1 MGNCRS
7 RVSAT
12 APFNVVK
19 IVKLHGSGVEELQR
33 AIKAAELMLENPQ
46 HFICHSSGL
55 RTVGDGRYRVS
66 APLTAE
72 EELRCGHLYFL
83 LPMSKLRSPLSP
95 SEMDSL
101 QFRADKGSNNKKGTP
116 LSRVRFSQASK
127 IIPLLGDLVLLP
139 PGYRQTAVITDTESS
154 EEKKKEREF
163 VLPKL
168 QVEDG
173 VLAEESWTLQRYKL
187 SGSKSW
193 KPVLESIS
201 ESPRLLRPDR
211 PALRNIK
218 IPRLLLS
225 QP

>member
-7 RVSAT
+7 LVSAT
-12 APFNVVK
+12 ASFNVVK
-19 IVKLHGSGVEELQR
+19 IVKLHGGGVEEFQR

-46 HFICHSSGL
+46 HFICHSNGL
-55 RTVGDGRYRVS
+55 RTIGDGRYRVS

-101 QFRADKGSNNKKGTP
+101 LSKADKGNNKKGRVP
-116 LSRVRFSQASK
+116 SRVCFSQASK

-139 PGYRQTAVITDTESS
+139 HGNRKTTVITDRELS
-154 EEKKKEREF
+154 EEKKKERG
-163 VLPKL
+163 VLLPKL
-168 QVEDG
+168 QVED
-173 VLAEESWTLQRYKL
+173 VVVAEESWALQRYKS

-201 ESPRLLRPDR
+201 ESPRMIRFHMPS
-211 PALRNIK
+211 LRNIN
-218 IPRLLLS
+218 IPSLLLS

>member
-101 QFRADKGSNNKKGTP
+101 QFRADKGSNNKKGTA
-116 LSRVRFSQASK
+116 SRVRFSQASK

-139 PGYRQTAVITDTESS
+139 PGYRQTAVITDRESS
-154 EEKKKEREF
+154 EEKKKERE
-163 VLPKL
+163 VVVPKL
-168 QVEDG
+168 QIENG
-173 VLAEESWTLQRYKL
+173 VLAEESWALQRYKS

-201 ESPRLLRPDR
+201 ESPRMLRLHIPS
-211 PALRNIK
+211 LRNIK
-218 IPRLLLS
+218 IPSLLLS